1 MGLQACASVGAL
13 LGERRT
19 RREAEAQSLWA
30 SSYVCMGGSRVAEQ
44 PAVGATKLRPY
55 EEGRTRMAAEDHDG
69 GRLPSANPTKV
80 VHPLDD
86 PARGLSSGNS
96 VQGGPNTAGE
106 RHQAL
111 FSEALG
117 LAMCW
122 EEQHP

>member
-1 MGLQACASVGAL
+1 MGLQACSSVGAL

-19 RREAEAQSLWA
+19 RREAGAQSLGA

-44 PAVGATKLRPY
+44 GGGATKLRPY
-55 EEGRTRMAAEDHDG
+55 EDGGTRMAAEDHDG

-86 PARGLSSGNS
+86 PARGLASGNS

-117 LAMCW
+117 LAMCR